1 MIHPGDLRP
10 AAADAED
17 ERKRAGLCAD
27 CVHAKKIRS
36 ERGSE
41 FILCQLSASDPNFAK
56 YPRLPVLQCD
66 GYEKSSITL

>member
-1 MIHPGDLRP
+1 VVHPGDLRP

-17 ERKRAGLCAD
+17 ECKRVGLCAD

-41 FILCQLSASDPNFAK
+41 FILCQLSASDRNFAK
-56 YPRLPVLQCD
+56 YPRLPILQCS
-66 GYEKSSITL
+66 GYEKSMTTV

>member
-1 MIHPGDLRP
+1 MVHPGDLRP

-17 ERKRAGLCAD
+17 ECKRVGLCAD

-41 FILCQLSASDPNFAK
+41 FILCQLSPAIAISQSIRAFQ
-56 YPRLPVLQCD
+56 LQCS
-66 GYEKSSITL
+66 GYEKSMTTV